1 MPATNRERAEIS
13 VDGSAACAN
22 LSLYSCQV
30 LRHLPPKYHA
40 WLLSAE
46 RPAPRQAHSALT
58 DGLLL
63 GTREVLRHA
72 RQRNLSEENLIRIVH
87 LSPEQLGRVRTVLLR
102 MLQEGKSS
110 QVRT

>member
-1 MPATNRERAEIS
+1 ALLRQALARYQWATS
-13 VDGSAACAN
+13 QLLAN
-22 LSLYSCQV
+22 V
-30 LRHLPPKYHA
+30 WNLPPKYHA